1 MEFIYK
7 LLITLVLVVLVAAIA
22 HIVEKSRG
30 RKTIDGAGKISF
42 RESMDLVDLPVITFM
57 VGDKKF
63 NFLLDTGANYCI
75 IDSNILNVIEHE
87 PLEMEG
93 TVYGVGGQEIEV
105 EYANIALRYKGV
117 NYSDNFQVVDL
128 SSTFGM
134 LKEDKGVTL
143 HGVLGN
149 SFFQKYKYVID
160 FDELVAYS
168 VV

>member
-7 LLITLVLVVLVAAIA
+7 LLITVALVVLMAAIA

-30 RKTIDGAGKISF
+30 KKTIDGAGKISF
-42 RESMDLVDLPVITFM
+42 RESMDLVDLPVITFT
-57 VGDKKF
+57 VGDRKL

-75 IDSNILNVIEHE
+75 IDSNILDSIEHKT
-87 PLEMEG
+87 LEIDG
-93 TVYGVGGQEIEV
+93 TVYGIGGQEIEIGYV
-105 EYANIALRYKGV
+105 NIALKYKGV
-117 NYSDNFQVVDL
+117 NYSDDFQVLDL